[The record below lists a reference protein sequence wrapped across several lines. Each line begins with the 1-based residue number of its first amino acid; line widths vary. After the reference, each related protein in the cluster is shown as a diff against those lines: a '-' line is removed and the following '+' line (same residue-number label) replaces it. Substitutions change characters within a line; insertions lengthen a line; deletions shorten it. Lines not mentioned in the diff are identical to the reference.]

1 MNELIWQGSSYDDL
15 KAFPMDAKQNAGFQL
30 HKVQQGDDPNDW
42 KPMPRIGKGVRE
54 IRIKVESG
62 EFRVIY
68 IANIGQ
74 RIYVLHCFQK
84 KTQQTSQRD
93 IALAQARFKAI
104 KR

>member
-1 MNELIWQGSSYDDL
+1 MKELIWQGSSYDDL

-42 KPMPRIGKGVRE
+42 KPMPRIGTGVRE

-68 IANIGQ
+68 IANIGP

-84 KTQQTSQRD
+84 KTQQTNQRD
-93 IALAQARFKAI
+93 IELAQARFKAI

>member
-1 MNELIWQGSSYDDL
+1 
-15 KAFPMDAKQNAGFQL
+15 MDAKQNAGFQL

-42 KPMPRIGKGVRE
+42 KPMPRIGTGVRE

>member
-1 MNELIWQGSSYDDL
+1 MPIPPIAIIMKELIWQGSSYDDL

-68 IANIGQ
+68 CKHWPENLCATLLSKENPTNQ
-74 RIYVLHCFQK
+74 
-84 KTQQTSQRD
+84 S
-93 IALAQARFKAI
+93 A
-104 KR
+104 